1 MLYVHHPSSLRHDP
15 GALSPDHPDSPLR
28 IVAIEEAIARS
39 TLPALTR
46 LAAPRAAELELR
58 LVHSAQHVD
67 TIRGLCESG
76 GGQIDDDTF
85 AGPASYEAA
94 LHAAGGACAMVREL
108 VSNGELAGFCALRPA
123 GHHASRD
130 GAMGFCLFNNI
141 AIAAELAL
149 AQLGVQRV
157 MIVDWDVHAGNGT
170 AEIFRRR
177 PDVLVADIHQ
187 AGLYPGTGAMSD
199 VGSGPGRG
207 YTINAPVPR
216 GSDDEAFLSVLEH
229 VIIPAGKEHRP
240 QLILISAGCDAHRD
254 DPLGDCL
261 LDAAS
266 FGGMACHVRDLAAEL
281 EIPIGAVLEGGYDPV
296 ALADSVVA
304 TIAALAGEGE
314 APWIAPEQIVT
325 PRVASQLSQFWTL

>member
-67 TIRGLCESG
+67 AIRRLCESG

-85 AGPASYEAA
+85 VGPASYEAA

-108 VSNGELAGFCALRPA
+108 VSNGERAGFCALRPA

-130 GAMGFCLFNNI
+130 SAMGFCLFNNI

-157 MIVDWDVHAGNGT
+157 MIVDWDVHA
-170 AEIFRRR
+170 RQR
-177 PDVLVADIHQ
+177 
-187 AGLYPGTGAMSD
+187 
-199 VGSGPGRG
+199 
-207 YTINAPVPR
+207 
-216 GSDDEAFLSVLEH
+216 
-229 VIIPAGKEHRP
+229 HR
-240 QLILISAGCDAHRD
+240 
-254 DPLGDCL
+254 
-261 LDAAS
+261 
-266 FGGMACHVRDLAAEL
+266 
-281 EIPIGAVLEGGYDPV
+281 
-296 ALADSVVA
+296 
-304 TIAALAGEGE
+304 
-314 APWIAPEQIVT
+314 
-325 PRVASQLSQFWTL
+325 

>member
-28 IVAIEEAIARS
+28 IVAIEEAISKS

-46 LAAPRAAELELR
+46 LAVPRAAELELR

-108 VSNGELAGFCALRPA
+108 VSNGERAGFCALRPA
-123 GHHASRD
+123 GHHASRTGNGILPVQQHCD
-130 GAMGFCLFNNI
+130 RGRAR
-141 AIAAELAL
+141 ASE
-149 AQLGVQRV
+149 LGVQRV

-187 AGLYPGTGAMSD
+187 AGLYPGTGA
-199 VGSGPGRG
+199 
-207 YTINAPVPR
+207 
-216 GSDDEAFLSVLEH
+216 
-229 VIIPAGKEHRP
+229 K
-240 QLILISAGCDAHRD
+240 
-254 DPLGDCL
+254 
-261 LDAAS
+261 
-266 FGGMACHVRDLAAEL
+266 
-281 EIPIGAVLEGGYDPV
+281 
-296 ALADSVVA
+296 
-304 TIAALAGEGE
+304 
-314 APWIAPEQIVT
+314 
-325 PRVASQLSQFWTL
+325 